1 MHSRLRQKHQTRLNR
16 VGNLKTHTLDA
27 RRLLCP
33 MPVIRVQQLIDKLGS
48 EAIGERIE
56 AICTDP
62 GALYDIPAWAKIHG
76 HRLIE
81 TKEDDCKYHI
91 IIEICETS

>member
-1 MHSRLRQKHQTRLNR
+1 
-16 VGNLKTHTLDA
+16 
-27 RRLLCP
+27 
-33 MPVIRVQQLIDKLGS
+33 MPVIRVQQLIDELGS
-48 EAIGERIE
+48 DAIGERIE

-76 HRLIE
+76 HKLIE
-81 TKEDDCKYHI
+81 TQEGDYEYTV

>member
-1 MHSRLRQKHQTRLNR
+1 VTSQ
-16 VGNLKTHTLDA
+16 KTHQLDA

-48 EAIGERIE
+48 DAIGDYIQSV
-56 AICTDP
+56 CTDP

-76 HRLIE
+76 HKIIE
-81 TKEDDCKYHI
+81 TKEDDYECHI
-91 IIEICETS
+91 TIEICKSSDD

>member
-1 MHSRLRQKHQTRLNR
+1 
-16 VGNLKTHTLDA
+16 
-27 RRLLCP
+27 
-33 MPVIRVQQLIDKLGS
+33 MPVIRVQQLIDELGS
-48 EAIGERIE
+48 DAIGERIE

-76 HRLIE
+76 HKLIE
-81 TKEDDCKYHI
+81 SQEGDYEYTV